1 MDWDIPRYALPLLAA
16 GIVTSLGART
26 RAQPADSLLT
36 ADKATEGTTDVAA
49 EGFQS
54 TEKTAEE
61 EGSDTT
67 EFKVSAGGL
76 LTTGN
81 SRLLAL
87 TGATRFRT
95 RRADNQLSMA
105 AAANYSRS
113 APTPDDPVQVTV
125 ENYQGRTRYDRFLG
139 HGFAVFLSMSGRN
152 DRFQGLDLRLNLD
165 PGVAYY
171 FIDRDKL
178 QLWTELGYDYQYDF
192 RRGETIREAEATEGV
207 QLARTDERHSSRAF
221 FGYENNVNEAI
232 TVSTGLEY
240 LQGLPDTSYWRL
252 NWDLGLNSALSN
264 AFSIATTFSLRYDHH
279 PLPSIKRTDT
289 VTAVSLVYQLL

>member
-1 MDWDIPRYALPLLAA
+1 MARWTSRRALTILTAGAVLSVSTQTNAQTADGLLA
-16 GIVTSLGART
+16 S
-26 RAQPADSLLT
+26 
-36 ADKATEGTTDVAA
+36 DKATEGSTDVAA
-49 EGFQS
+49 EGFQTTDIGEAS
-54 TEKTAEE
+54 EKK
-61 EGSDTT
+61 DTT

-76 LTTGN
+76 LATGN
-81 SRLLAL
+81 SRLLAV
-87 TGATRFRT
+87 TGAARFRT
-95 RRADNQLSMA
+95 RRDDNQLSMA

-113 APTPDDPVQVTV
+113 APTPDDPVEVTI
-125 ENYQGRTRYDRFLG
+125 ENFQGKTRYDRFLG
-139 HGFAVFLSMSGRN
+139 KGFAVFLSMSGRN

-178 QLWTELGYDYQYDF
+178 LLWTELGYDYQYDF
-192 RRGETIREAEATEGV
+192 RRGQTIREAEATEGIR
-207 QLARTDERHSSRAF
+207 LAKTDERHSTRAF

-240 LQGLPDTSYWRL
+240 LQGFPDTSYWRL

-264 AFSIATTFSLRYDHH
+264 AFSIATTFSLRYDRQ